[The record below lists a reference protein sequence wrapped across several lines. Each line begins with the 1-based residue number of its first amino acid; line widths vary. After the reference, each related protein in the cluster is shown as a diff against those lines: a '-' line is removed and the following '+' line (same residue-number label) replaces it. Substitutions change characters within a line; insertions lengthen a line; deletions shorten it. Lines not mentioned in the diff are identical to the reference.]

1 MTTPFLCVLLAAVLI
16 YLPRGFVIAG
26 QVGRPE
32 GLDNR
37 HPRDQQAKLE
47 GWARRAHAAHL
58 NTLEAFPVFA
68 AGVLIAH
75 LSGADPGW
83 SSRLSIVFVVARV
96 IYPFIY
102 MADVDKLRTAVWT
115 VGFLAALGLYVLP
128 WLA

>member
-1 MTTPFLCVLLAAVLI
+1 MTTPFLCVLLTAVLI

-37 HPRDQQAKLE
+37 HPRDQQAK
-47 GWARRAHAAHL
+47 
-58 NTLEAFPVFA
+58 
-68 AGVLIAH
+68 